1 MEYTII
7 GLLSLSIIL
16 LIVSFFK
23 KDKVKEIEEQVD
35 QLSLTL
41 MQESYQLKKKIKVLE
56 EELLINDQDLG
67 KRLDPIPPA
76 PIAQTDQDM
85 LLAQYDKGLSYE
97 QIAKGST
104 LPTEE
109 VRLLVE
115 RAKRQNKN
123 YDH

>member
-67 KRLDPIPPA
+67 KRLDPIPPTH
-76 PIAQTDQDM
+76 IAETYQDR

-115 RAKRQNKN
+115 NAKRQNKK
-123 YDH
+123 YD